1 MRDFEW
7 DPSQANKSSMALE
20 QLQVEVDGMKLALM
34 RWCKNH
40 FGDAFVAWMHIK
52 VIRIFVE
59 SVLRYG
65 LPVDFT
71 AVLYK
76 VHPHKDAQIVAALDK
91 HLGNPAT
98 QADKDVEDDDEDYHD
113 FVMLKFEP

>member
-1 MRDFEW
+1 VW
-7 DPSQANKSSMALE
+7 DPTQASKSSVALE
-20 QLQVEVDGMKLALM
+20 KLEVEVDGMQSALT

-40 FGDAFVAWMHIK
+40 FGDVFVAWMHVK
-52 VIRIFVE
+52 VVRVFVE

-76 VHPHKDAQIVAALDK
+76 VHPHKDHDLVAALDK
-91 HLGNPAT
+91 HLGNPIHP
-98 QADKDVEDDDEDYHD
+98 DDMDDGDEEYHD
-113 FVMLKFEP
+113 FVMLKFEV

>member
-1 MRDFEW
+1 
-7 DPSQANKSSMALE
+7 
-20 QLQVEVDGMKLALM
+20 
-34 RWCKNH
+34 
-40 FGDAFVAWMHIK
+40 MHIK
-52 VIRIFVE
+52 VIRVFVE

-76 VHPHKDAQIVAALDK
+76 VHANKGKDLENALDK
-91 HLGNPAT
+91 ELGTGGA
-98 QADKDVEDDDEDYHD
+98 DDDYENDGEEDYHD